1 MRTVWVARPDLPPVS
16 RFLFGIAG
24 AFSRPLR
31 LFGILSMYG
40 LVTAALYVVWLVLDP
55 SAGGEARFALVPLI
69 LAQQFFVFVRL
80 LIRVGYYA
88 AVSEALTRTPEPEY
102 SYVAGAAPG
111 PLPQRVPGL
120 TGRCE
125 RNPARRGLGPGP
137 AGPGKRRAAAGCPGP
152 GRAPT
157 AR

>member
-1 MRTVWVARPDLPPVS
+1 
-16 RFLFGIAG
+16 
-24 AFSRPLR
+24 
-31 LFGILSMYG
+31 MYG

-102 SYVAGAAPG
+102 SYVAGNVTP
-111 PLPQRVPGL
+111 
-120 TGRCE
+120 
-125 RNPARRGLGPGP
+125 
-137 AGPGKRRAAAGCPGP
+137 AAGTSTPPANEAELHGV
-152 GRAPT
+152 
-157 AR
+157 